1 MPGKRVYLNRVEMAK
16 MAGISVRSLFN
27 YKASKVV
34 TAFKIKGKNRILFD
48 AERTMDQLGLAYV
61 AGATLD
67 QQATPIA
74 TVETPLPSTSDQP
87 VVKAEAAP
95 PIQEVQSNVA
105 EVKQTLETYV
115 QAPAAKAVQVAAG
128 EAVEQTT
135 VESWVDNAAIRRDE
149 STKRLHKVF
158 AEQRANFLKTPKERE
173 RDALAAK
180 AGVLPQWQ
188 DPFS

>member
-1 MPGKRVYLNRVEMAK
+1 MAGKRVYLNRVEMAE

-34 TAFKIKGKNRILFD
+34 TAYKIKGKNRILFD

-61 AGATLD
+61 PGATSD
-67 QQATPIA
+67 QQATPTA

-87 VVKAEAAP
+87 VVKAEASP
-95 PIQEVQSNVA
+95 TIQEGQSKIA
-105 EVKQTLETYV
+105 EVKQTLETDL
-115 QAPAAKAVQVAAG
+115 QLPAAKSVQVAAG

-180 AGVLPQWQ
+180 AGVLPKWQ